1 LWFDPSNL
9 AAVMWWGNGSWMPSI
24 PWL

>member
-9 AAVMWWGNGSWMPSI
+9 AAVMGWGNGSWMPSI